1 MYIFNKQAR
10 VNTIT
15 ELKQG
20 VRDWGKGMGCPGKL
34 KGNRE
39 LYMDTEVSGR
49 EESNRER
56 GGEVSKG
63 HNARKSSKNKGPFQG
78 SYGNLLQ

>member
-1 MYIFNKQAR
+1 
-10 VNTIT
+10 
-15 ELKQG
+15 
-20 VRDWGKGMGCPGKL
+20 MGCPGKL

-49 EESNRER
+49 EESNGER
-56 GGEVSKG
+56 GEEVSKG
-63 HNARKSSKNKGPFQG
+63 HNARKNSKNKGPFQG